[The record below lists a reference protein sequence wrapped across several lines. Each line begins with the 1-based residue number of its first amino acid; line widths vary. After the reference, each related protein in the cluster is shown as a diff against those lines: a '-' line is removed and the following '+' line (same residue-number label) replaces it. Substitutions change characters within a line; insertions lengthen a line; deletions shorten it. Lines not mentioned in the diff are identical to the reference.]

1 MSGRWRSEPRCA
13 PSALWIL
20 PFFAAMAAPVSK
32 PASAAAQPEAEPII
46 RAQLSPLEST
56 VLSSQLDGKIEKVH
70 VREGERFAK
79 GQRLVTFDCSLHQ
92 AQLAKAQA
100 LEAEAHKTAEV
111 NQRLDS
117 LNSIS
122 TLEVQVATARLA
134 AARADKEITQI
145 LVNRCVIAAPFAG
158 RVAAVN
164 VKSHQY
170 VPEGHQLLEILDDRQ
185 LEAEMVVP
193 SRWLAWLAQ
202 GTAFELTID
211 ETGRT
216 YLAVVTR
223 LAARIDPVSQSLVV
237 FGKVTANDAVLLPG
251 MSGRALFTPSGPRAR

>member
-1 MSGRWRSEPRCA
+1 MTRKSTTALGWALGALCA
-13 PSALWIL
+13 L
-20 PFFAAMAAPVSK
+20 PL
-32 PASAAAQPEAEPII
+32 SAAAGAPLSKPVTGATEAKPEPII

-56 VLSSQLDGKIEKVH
+56 VLSSQLAGKIEKVH
-70 VREGERFAK
+70 VREGDRFEK
-79 GQRLVTFDCSLHQ
+79 GQRLVTFDCALHQ

-100 LEAEAHKTAEV
+100 LEAEAQKTAEV
-111 NQRLDS
+111 NERLDS

-122 TLEVQVATARLA
+122 TLEVQVAAARLA
-134 AARADKEITQI
+134 AARADKAITQI
-145 LVNRCVIAAPFAG
+145 LVNRCAIAAPFPG

-170 VPEGHQLLEILDDRQ
+170 VSEGHELLEILDDRQ

-193 SRWLAWLAQ
+193 SRWLAWLAT
-202 GTAFELTID
+202 GTPFELTID

-216 YLAVVTR
+216 YPAVVTR

-237 FGKVTANDAVLLPG
+237 FGKVTAAHAALLPG
-251 MSGRALFTPSGPRAR
+251 MSGRASFAPPARAQ

>member
-1 MSGRWRSEPRCA
+1 MASRAKYACRWLLG
-13 PSALWIL
+13 ALCL
-20 PFFAAMAAPVSK
+20 TPLVAAMAAPVAK
-32 PASAAAQPEAEPII
+32 PTSAASQAEAEPII
-46 RAQLSPLEST
+46 RAQLSPLQST
-56 VLSSQLDGKIEKVH
+56 VLSSQLAGKIDKVH
-70 VREGERFAK
+70 VREGERFEK

-100 LEAEAHKTAEV
+100 LEDEAQKTAEV
-111 NQRLDS
+111 NKRLDS

-122 TLEVQVATARLA
+122 TLEVQVAAARLA
-134 AARADKEITQI
+134 AARADKAITKI
-145 LVNRCVIAAPFAG
+145 LVDRCVIAAPFPG

-170 VPEGHQLLEILDDRQ
+170 VPEGHELLEILDDRQ

-193 SRWLAWLAQ
+193 SRWLAWLAI
-202 GTAFELTID
+202 GSTFELAID

-216 YLAVVTR
+216 YPAVVTR

-237 FGKVTANDAVLLPG
+237 FGKVTANSAVLLPG
-251 MSGRALFTPSGPRAR
+251 MSGRALFAPATRAP